1 MELTNT
7 GRESEIKDEHSRLD
21 SDTTCELTDTAFFVL
36 TSIGELNFD
45 DFLLFEVY
53 ILVVWE
59 IGSELF
65 WQK

>member
-21 SDTTCELTDTAFFVL
+21 SDTTYEPTDTAFFVL

-53 ILVVWE
+53 ILVV
-59 IGSELF
+59 
-65 WQK
+65 